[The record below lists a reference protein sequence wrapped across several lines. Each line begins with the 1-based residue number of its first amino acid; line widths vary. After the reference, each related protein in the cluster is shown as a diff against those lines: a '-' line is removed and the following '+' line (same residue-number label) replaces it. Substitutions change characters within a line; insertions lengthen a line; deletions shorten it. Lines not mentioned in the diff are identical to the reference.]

1 MKWKTTITVRKRINN
16 IDKKST
22 EPDSIN
28 ISPVLPSTAK
38 ADKIN
43 KHISAILKCENSR
56 NSTKTNT
63 SADTNKK
70 MKERTLLTNLLQ
82 YSAFWCK
89 VMVCRSQSWKNICSR
104 FCQWVWNTLDNKQ
117 HNKKSSHKIIRMT
130 EFYIYACQP
139 NSQNY

>member
-1 MKWKTTITVRKRINN
+1 MVRKRINN

-82 YSAFWCK
+82 YSAFDIRLWYVVPRAEK
-89 VMVCRSQSWKNICSR
+89 TSVADFVNGSEIHWIINNII
-104 FCQWVWNTLDNKQ
+104 
-117 HNKKSSHKIIRMT
+117 KKAAIK
-130 EFYIYACQP
+130 
-139 NSQNY
+139 